1 DWHVLASLYSIQVFT
16 MKSFVSVAAIILTV
30 CVLVVSVGGAS
41 ADSATVNTEQ
51 VADQPANAHNPTGRF
66 QISSFA
72 TEKSG
77 AGVGYYVIDSTT
89 GEIWMNYGDNKPSK
103 VSEPLLK

>member
-1 DWHVLASLYSIQVFT
+1 MKSTVSVIAIVLA
-16 MKSFVSVAAIILTV
+16 V
-30 CVLVVSVGGAS
+30 CVLAVSIGGAS
-41 ADSATVNTEQ
+41 ADNAE
-51 VADQPANAHNPTGRF
+51 ANAKQVIDQTTNGHHPTGRF
-66 QISSFA
+66 QIYSFA

-77 AGVGYYVIDSTT
+77 SGVGYYVIDSTT

>member
-1 DWHVLASLYSIQVFT
+1 